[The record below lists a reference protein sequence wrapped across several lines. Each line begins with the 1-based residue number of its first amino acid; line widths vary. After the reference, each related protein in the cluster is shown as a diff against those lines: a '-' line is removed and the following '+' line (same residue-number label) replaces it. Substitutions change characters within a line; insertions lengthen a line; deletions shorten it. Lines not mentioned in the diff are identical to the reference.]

1 MKYADNT
8 GRFAAI
14 CLRSIKYMF
23 VPLAILTMLFA
34 GYANAAG
41 SGVQLVSELS
51 YIKSVLSEIGPI
63 LSGVLFVVAGIFYAV
78 GQILPP
84 DKRANFHTTA
94 INIIIGAIVVG
105 VLSVASTSLANTSTH
120 LLSNMTANAPA

>member
-23 VPLAILTMLFA
+23 VPLAMLTMLFA

>member
-23 VPLAILTMLFA
+23 VPLAMLTMLFA

-63 LSGVLFVVAGIFYAV
+63 LSGVLFVVAGIFYAL